1 METDHVIGEL
11 AEGHCPAFIRK
22 SALSGELVLT
32 VT

>member
-22 SALSGELVLT
+22 PALLRELALT